1 MMEKGL
7 IKKIFN
13 YYVKDLLQVKFLL
26 LMVMFSIINFI
37 EDLNNLKSFGFRG
50 EALASISFVSDMTVV
65 SKQRDSDI
73 GH

>member
-13 YYVKDLLQVKFLL
+13 YYVKDLLQVKSLL

-65 SKQRDSDI
+65 SK
-73 GH
+73 